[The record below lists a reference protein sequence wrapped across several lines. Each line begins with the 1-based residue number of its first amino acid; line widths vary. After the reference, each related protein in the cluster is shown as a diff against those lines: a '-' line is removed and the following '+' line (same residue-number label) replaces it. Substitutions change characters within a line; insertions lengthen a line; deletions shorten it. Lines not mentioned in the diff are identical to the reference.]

1 MGLKGAV
8 GFEECWGKRWSR
20 EEALEPMAVC
30 GVVGKRWAR
39 RGHGQRAL
47 GLRAPC
53 GLSGGLGGVGVA
65 WGQREAL
72 GQQRVG
78 R

>member
-8 GFEECWGKRWSR
+8 GLEECWGKRRSR
-20 EEALEPMAVC
+20 EEPLGPRAVC

-47 GLRAPC
+47 ELRASC
-53 GLSGGLGGVGVA
+53 GVSGGLGEVDVA
-65 WGQREAL
+65 WCQREAL